1 MLTDKRQIRLLEAM
15 ALLMYFSSYVTRI
28 NYAAV
33 MVEIVAAESLAT
45 TDAALVVTATTIC
58 YGGGQLLS
66 GFVGDKLN
74 PRLLIFWG
82 LLATVSCNLLLPL
95 CTPQVPLMVAL
106 WGVNGLAQAFL
117 WPPLVRL
124 LNTALSE
131 EQYSRLAPKISLSS
145 SAGTLAVYL
154 LSPLLI
160 TAVGWRWVFY
170 LFAGFTALV
179 ALLWLTVTGRLLGQV
194 DWKAPPAQPVRP
206 ARSHGNVGKAALI
219 MAALLPALLLM
230 AALQGVHRDGVTTW
244 VPTLLS
250 DSLHLPASRSILLV
264 ALLQVFPI
272 ISSLFTYPL
281 LRRFRDDVF
290 LCMAACCGAALLC
303 LLPLVLLSPDSALV
317 SVLFLAPVNMAVHI
331 TNTLQTVFC
340 PRAFRG
346 SPHLSLYT
354 GGINFAVY
362 VGSALS
368 AWLLPHLADAA
379 GWSAVLWAWVTIA
392 LLEGGVALFCV
403 LYKRKKE
410 REVA

>member
-1 MLTDKRQIRLLEAM
+1 MLRDKRQIRLLEAA
-15 ALLMYFSSYVTRI
+15 ALLMYFSSYITRI

-33 MVEIVAAESLAT
+33 MVEIVAAERMAAT
-45 TDAALVVTATTIC
+45 QAALVVTATTLC

-66 GFVGDKLN
+66 GFIGDKLN

-82 LLATVSCNLLLPL
+82 LLATVTCNLLLPL

-106 WGVNGLAQAFL
+106 WAVNGLAQAFL

-154 LSPLLI
+154 LAPLLI
-160 TAVGWRWVFY
+160 TTAGWRWVFY
-170 LFAGFTALV
+170 LCAGFTALV
-179 ALLWLTVTGRLLGQV
+179 AVLWLTVTGRLLGRV
-194 DWKAPPAQPVRP
+194 DWKTPAPASKVIPSGAG
-206 ARSHGNVGKAALI
+206 AGKAALV
-219 MAALLPALLLM
+219 MTALLPALLLM

-244 VPTLLS
+244 IPTLLT

-281 LRRFRDDVF
+281 LRRFKDDVF
-290 LCMAACCGAALLC
+290 LCMTACCGAGLLC
-303 LLPLVLLSPDSALV
+303 LLTLVLIPTSSALL
-317 SVLFLAPVNMAVHI
+317 SVLLLAPVNMAVHV

-368 AWLLPHLADAA
+368 AWLLPHLAEGA
-379 GWSAVLWAWVTIA
+379 GWSAVLWAWVAIA
-392 LLEGGVALFCV
+392 AIEGGVALGCV
-403 LYKRKKE
+403 LYERKKN
-410 REVA
+410 REVG